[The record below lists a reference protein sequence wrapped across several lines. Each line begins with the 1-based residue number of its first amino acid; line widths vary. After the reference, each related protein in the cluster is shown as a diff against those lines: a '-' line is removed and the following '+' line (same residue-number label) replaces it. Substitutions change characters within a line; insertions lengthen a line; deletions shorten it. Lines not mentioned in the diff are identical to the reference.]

1 MSSNGVSS
9 GSAAGKVILLGEHA
23 VVYGKHALA
32 VPIKNAMVARY
43 RKTQGSVVL
52 NISAWEVNQSFDQQD
67 DSVTGAAS
75 ILQLLLAQLNV
86 PAENIEM
93 KVETL
98 LPVAQGLGSSAA
110 LAVSMARALSAQL
123 ELDLSDDEINQLT
136 FECEKLA
143 HGRPSGIDNTIAVYG
158 QPLLYRKKSEPVRK
172 SIDLQQSAPLVIA
185 CSGKRGMTRD
195 QVAGVRNRYEGNR
208 SKYEAV
214 FDEMDQRSLAGCE
227 ALINEDYDALGTH
240 MNSCHELLKAI
251 EVSTPELD
259 AMVLLAKEAGAVGA
273 KLTGAGGGGSIV
285 ALCPGSREAV
295 SSALSDAGYQTLQP
309 G

>member
-32 VPIKNAMVARY
+32 VPIKNAMVARC
-43 RKTQGSVVL
+43 RKTQGPVVL
-52 NISAWEVNQSFDQQD
+52 NIAAWKVRQSFDQQG

-75 ILQLLLAQLNV
+75 VLALLLAQLSV
-86 PAENIEM
+86 LAENIDM
-93 KVETL
+93 SVETL

-110 LAVSMARALSAQL
+110 LAASMARALSAQL
-123 ELDLSDDEINQLT
+123 QLALSDDEINQLT

-158 QPLLYRKKSEPVRK
+158 RPLLYKKNDEPAHQ
-172 SIDLQQSAPLVIA
+172 SIGLQQSPPLVIA

-195 QVAGVRNRYEGNR
+195 QVAGVRRRYEDDR
-208 SKYEAV
+208 SKYEAA
-214 FDEMDQRSLAGCE
+214 FDDMDQRSLAGCE
-227 ALINEDYDALGTH
+227 ALINEDYDALGAH
-240 MNSCHELLKAI
+240 MNDCHELLKTI

-259 AMVLLAKEAGAVGA
+259 AMVLLAKEAGAIGA